1 MNILSKKNMEIKKS
15 ILMSN
20 IDDDVWI
27 AIYDNKIL
35 MWIIKKEVVWR
46 QIIIE
51 LNFFLG
57 GKSKIEKLII
67 VVNVKFFWWVEIIT

>member
-1 MNILSKKNMEIKKS
+1 
-15 ILMSN
+15 MSN

-51 LNFFLG
+51 LNFFWG